1 MKEERTL
8 EFRVLFSERVLP
20 SFFSFLPLV
29 LIPASIWLVLLPII
43 GNWGLFIGTVLAIV
57 VGALMI
63 YSSPR
68 IQIIDGSLVVNQAH
82 LRVEEIL
89 KVEPISAE
97 DMFEARGRKL
107 DARAFLAL
115 QSSVKTGIRITLRPS
130 SDPTPYWLVS
140 SRRAQQICSILPKK

>member
-1 MKEERTL
+1 M
-8 EFRVLFSERVLP
+8 
-20 SFFSFLPLV
+20 SFK
-29 LIPASIWLVLLPII
+29 
-43 GNWGLFIGTVLAIV
+43 FIV
-57 VGALMI
+57 I

-115 QSSVKTGIRITLRPS
+115 QSSVKTGIRITLKPS